1 MEERYLQLLAR
12 EYPNRQAALCEI
24 ANLTAMSSLPK
35 GTEYF
40 FSDLHGEYKGFSELM
55 NGASGVIREKI
66 RIQFQDVLTNPQQN
80 QLANL
85 IYDPVKVLS
94 LMHEYGR
101 DTNEWLK
108 NTIFYLTQLCRG
120 VSAKY
125 SRVHVRSKIPHEYDY
140 LMEELLYPGQD

>member
-40 FSDLHGEYKGFSELM
+40 FSDLHGEHKGFSELM

-66 RIQFQDVLTNPQQN
+66 RI
-80 QLANL
+80 L
-85 IYDPVKVLS
+85 I
-94 LMHEYGR
+94 H
-101 DTNEWLK
+101 
-108 NTIFYLTQLCRG
+108 
-120 VSAKY
+120 
-125 SRVHVRSKIPHEYDY
+125 SKISLPI
-140 LMEELLYPGQD
+140 